1 MVRNKVFRILLQA
14 LGMLLLLAA
23 TVFVLLRWRTL
34 PDTIP
39 TSFDTAG
46 LPDAYGS
53 RNSLLSML
61 IVGWVAYLLFT
72 VLSYFPRFWNLPVK
86 TPRAYQLAGLM
97 MPILGLVL
105 AFVFSWI
112 LVCTVLGRGLGAWF
126 LPVTGAGIGIPVL
139 VLLVGGFRS

>member
-72 VLSYFPRFWNLPVK
+72 VLSYFPQTWNLPVK
-86 TPRAYQLAGLM
+86 TPRAYRIAGLM
-97 MPILGLVL
+97 MPLLGLVL
-105 AFVFSWI
+105 AFVFSWV
-112 LVCTVLGRGLGAWF
+112 LVCTVLGRGLGVWF
-126 LPVTGAGIGIPVL
+126 LPTVGAGIGIPVL
-139 VLLVGGFRS
+139 ALIVGGARS